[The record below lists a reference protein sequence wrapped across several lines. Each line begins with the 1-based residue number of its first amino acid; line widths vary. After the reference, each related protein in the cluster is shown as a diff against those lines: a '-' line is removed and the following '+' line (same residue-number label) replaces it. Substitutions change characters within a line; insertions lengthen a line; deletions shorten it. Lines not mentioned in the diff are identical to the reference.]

1 MTEFNDTYYNIATT
15 KLLLPVKKILSHWC
29 CNSFSATS
37 VPPST
42 TLMASVSKYKGTVRE
57 SREEHAGAS
66 SEGLISTVFP
76 ADIAPIKGSSVR
88 PRKTSGLKS

>member
-1 MTEFNDTYYNIATT
+1 MAEFNNIYHSSAAINR
-15 KLLLPVKKILSHWC
+15 LPVKKILSHWC

-42 TLMASVSKYKGTVRE
+42 TLMASVSKYKGIIRE
-57 SREEHAGAS
+57 IREEHLGAS

-88 PRKTSGLKS
+88 PRKTRA